1 MSAAISNPVPASPA
15 SSTTPIAV
23 GEPAPGSAALRR
35 RQLAA
40 IIRMELKKGFFG
52 KRSIG
57 LWLLALAL
65 PAMLSLRLFFTRGDS
80 ISELFD
86 LAQAQAVFAGAIYQA
101 FLLRVIVFLGCVG
114 IFGNLIRREV
124 LDRTLHYYF
133 LAPIRRELLVLGKYL
148 TGLIVA
154 GFLFGLSTAASFLLT
169 FAPIPGGTRFL
180 LQGPGLGHLFA
191 YIATTL
197 LACVG
202 YGAIFLSL
210 GFFFRSPAIPA
221 LLIFGWE
228 GIHFLLPP
236 LLKKASVIHYL
247 QSLMPV
253 PVSDGPLALL
263 SDAPSKPVAVIG
275 LLIFAGLLVA
285 LSAWR
290 ARGMEIKYEED

>member
-1 MSAAISNPVPASPA
+1 MSGAISNQVPASPA
-15 SSTTPIAV
+15 TTLAD

-52 KRSIG
+52 KRAIG

-65 PAMLSLRLFFTRGDS
+65 PAILAILRMLPAGDS
-80 ISELFD
+80 IRELSHLSD
-86 LAQAQAVFAGAIYQA
+86 AKMIFAGGIYQA
-101 FLLRVIVFLGCVG
+101 FLLRVVTFLGCVG

-124 LDRTLHYYF
+124 LNRTLHYYF
-133 LAPIRRELLVLGKYL
+133 LAPIRRELLVVGKYL
-148 TGLIVA
+148 TGLTVA
-154 GFLFGLSTAASFLLT
+154 GFLFGLSTVASFLLT
-169 FAPIPGGTRFL
+169 FVPIESGKIFSGQAEHGF
-180 LQGPGLGHLFA
+180 QHLFL
-191 YIATTL
+191 YLATTL

-202 YGAIFLSL
+202 YGAIFLTL

-236 LLKKASVIHYL
+236 VLKQATVIYYL
-247 QSLMPV
+247 QSLVPIRPSAGPV
-253 PVSDGPLALL
+253 AILAEP
-263 SDAPSKPVAVIG
+263 PSAPVAVIG

>member
-1 MSAAISNPVPASPA
+1 MSAAISNQAPAA
-15 SSTTPIAV
+15 SVTAAVST
-23 GEPAPGSAALRR
+23 EPAPGSAALRR

-40 IIRMELKKGFFG
+40 IIRLELKKGFFG

-57 LWLLALAL
+57 LWLLALAP
-65 PAMLSLRLFFTRGDS
+65 PAMLSLRLFFVRGES
-80 ISELFD
+80 IREMFD
-86 LAQAQAVFAGAIYQA
+86 LAQAQAIFAGGIYQA

-124 LDRTLHYYF
+124 LDRTLHYYY

-169 FAPIPGGTRFL
+169 FWPIPGGSRFL
-180 LQGPGLGHLFA
+180 FEGPGLWHLLA
-191 YIATTL
+191 YVATTL

-202 YGAIFLSL
+202 YGAIFLTL

-247 QSLMPV
+247 QSLTPV

-263 SDAPSKPVAVIG
+263 ADAPSKPVAVIG
-275 LLIFAGLLVA
+275 LTLFAAILVA
-285 LSAWR
+285 ISARR
-290 ARGMEIKYEED
+290 ARRMEIKYEED

>member
-1 MSAAISNPVPASPA
+1 MSAAISNQVPATPA
-15 SSTTPIAV
+15 TPANTAV
-23 GEPAPGSAALRR
+23 ATEPAPGSAAMRR

-52 KRSIG
+52 KRAIG
-57 LWLLALAL
+57 LWLLALAA
-65 PAMLSLRLFFTRGDS
+65 PALLSLRLFFVHGDS
-80 ISELFD
+80 TRELFD
-86 LAQAQAVFAGAIYQA
+86 LAEAQSAFAGPIFQA
-101 FLLRVIVFLGCVG
+101 SLLRVVVFLGCVG

-133 LAPIRRELLVLGKYL
+133 LAPIRRELLVVGKYL
-148 TGLIVA
+148 TGLTVA

-169 FAPIPGGTRFL
+169 FAPIPGGQRFL
-180 LQGPGLGHLFA
+180 LEGPGLSHLFA
-191 YIATTL
+191 YVATTL

-202 YGAIFLSL
+202 YGAIFLTL

-263 SDAPSKPVAVIG
+263 ADAPSKPVAVIG

-285 LSAWR
+285 ISAWR

>member
-1 MSAAISNPVPASPA
+1 MNAAISNPNPAVTPV
-15 SSTTPIAV
+15 TTIAV

-52 KRSIG
+52 KRAIG
-57 LWLLALAL
+57 LWLLALAP
-65 PAMLSLRLFFTRGDS
+65 PAILSLRLFFAPGDS
-80 ISELFD
+80 IREMSN
-86 LAQAQAVFAGAIYQA
+86 LADAKAIFAGGIYQA
-101 FLLRVIVFLGCVG
+101 FLLRVVTFLGCVG

-133 LAPIRRELLVLGKYL
+133 LAPIRRELLVVGKYL
-148 TGLIVA
+148 TGLTVA
-154 GFLFGLSTAASFLLT
+154 GFLFGLSTAASFLLM
-169 FAPIPGGTRFL
+169 FVPIENGKIFSGQGEHGFL
-180 LQGPGLGHLFA
+180 YLFL
-191 YIATTL
+191 YVVTTL

-202 YGAIFLSL
+202 YGAIFLTL
-210 GFFFRSPAIPA
+210 GFFFRSPAVPA

-236 LLKKASVIHYL
+236 VLKQATVIHYL
-247 QSLMPV
+247 QSLMP
-253 PVSDGPLALL
+253 PIPFSEGPLAIP
-263 SDAPSKPVAVIG
+263 SDVPSEPVAVIG

>member
-1 MSAAISNPVPASPA
+1 MNAVISNQVPATPA
-15 SSTTPIAV
+15 NAAVST
-23 GEPAPGSAALRR
+23 EPAPGSAALRR

-40 IIRMELKKGFFG
+40 IIRLELKKGFFG
-52 KRSIG
+52 KRAIG
-57 LWLLALAL
+57 LWLLALAP
-65 PAMLSLRLFFTRGDS
+65 PALLSLRLVFTPGDS
-80 ISELFD
+80 IRHLLD
-86 LAQAQAVFAGAIYQA
+86 LAQAQAIFAGGIYQA
-101 FLLRVIVFLGCVG
+101 FLLRVVVFLGCVG

-133 LAPIRRELLVLGKYL
+133 LAPIRRELLVAGKYL
-148 TGLIVA
+148 TGLTVA
-154 GFLFGLSTAASFLLT
+154 GVLFGFSTAASFLLT

-180 LQGPGLGHLFA
+180 LEGPGLGHMFA
-191 YIATTL
+191 YVATTL

-202 YGAIFLSL
+202 YGAIFLTL

-247 QSLMPV
+247 QSLTPV

-263 SDAPSKPVAVIG
+263 ADAPSKPIAVIG
-275 LLIFAGLLVA
+275 LLIFAAILVA
-285 LSAWR
+285 LSAR
-290 ARGMEIKYEED
+290 KARRMEIKYEED

>member
-1 MSAAISNPVPASPA
+1 MNAAISNEVPANPA
-15 SSTTPIAV
+15 VATQ
-23 GEPAPGSAALRR
+23 PAPGSAAMRR

-52 KRSIG
+52 KRAIG
-57 LWLLALAL
+57 LWLLALAP
-65 PAMLSLRLFFTRGDS
+65 PAILSLRLFIRPGDS
-80 ISELFD
+80 IQSLFD
-86 LAQAQAVFAGAIYQA
+86 LAQAQAVFAGGIYQA
-101 FLLRVIVFLGCVG
+101 FLLRVVTFLGCVG

-133 LAPIRRELLVLGKYL
+133 LAPIRRELLVVGKYL
-148 TGLIVA
+148 TGLTVA
-154 GFLFGLSTAASFLLT
+154 GFLFGLSTAASFLFT
-169 FAPIPGGTRFL
+169 FAPIKGGREFL
-180 LQGPGLGHLFA
+180 LGGLGLGHLFA
-191 YIATTL
+191 YVATTL

-202 YGAIFLSL
+202 YGAIFLTL

-221 LLIFGWE
+221 LLIFAWE

-236 LLKKASVIHYL
+236 MLKQATVIHYL

-253 PVSDGPLALL
+253 PVSDGPLAILA
-263 SDAPSKPVAVIG
+263 DAPSKPVAVIG
-275 LLIFAGLLVA
+275 LLVFAGRLVA

>member
-15 SSTTPIAV
+15 TPIAV

-52 KRSIG
+52 KRAIG
-57 LWLLALAL
+57 LWLLALAP
-65 PAMLSLRLFFTRGDS
+65 PAMLALRLFFTRDTRGDS
-80 ISELFD
+80 IAELFD
-86 LAQAQAVFAGAIYQA
+86 LAQAQAIFAGAIYQA

-133 LAPIRRELLVLGKYL
+133 LAPIRREILVLGKYL

-154 GFLFGLSTAASFLLT
+154 GFLFGLSTVASFLLT

-191 YIATTL
+191 YVATTL

-202 YGAIFLSL
+202 YGAIFLTL

-285 LSAWR
+285 ISARR